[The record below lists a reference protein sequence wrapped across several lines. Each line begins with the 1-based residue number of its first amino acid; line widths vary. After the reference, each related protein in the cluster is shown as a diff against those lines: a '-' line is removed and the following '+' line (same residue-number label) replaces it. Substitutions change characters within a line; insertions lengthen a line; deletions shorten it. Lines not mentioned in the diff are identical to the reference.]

1 MHTLGRKPPTRSPI
15 ISRRTDAV
23 GALYVLT
30 NSPIQNAVAVWR
42 RDASGRLT
50 PAGFVSTGGSGTGDF
65 LDAQGSLVLSEDKER
80 LFAVNALS
88 NEISVFAVDNNG
100 GITLIDKVPSG
111 GERPNSL
118 TVRGKLLYV
127 LNSGGSGNV
136 TAFQISSS
144 GKLIQIPG
152 STSNLSTTE
161 TLPCPRGGDAGRV
174 CSAAGPAQIE
184 FNPEGNLIVV
194 TERLTSRVLSYK
206 VEGDG
211 RATLEDVFQA
221 DPGSAPFGFEFAPRG
236 RLIVSNNF
244 LDAAGLGAASS
255 YLVHSNGDL
264 QQVTGLLANHQTSS
278 CWVVVTSD
286 GQFAITANPMTSS
299 LTTYGINQDGSI
311 SIANLVAAEIVN
323 GDPHDMNLSRDGQ
336 FLFVL
341 NGRHATVSSFRVGEE
356 GTLTSLEQPAATG
369 FPAFAVGMAAR

>member
-1 MHTLGRKPPTRSPI
+1 
-15 ISRRTDAV
+15 
-23 GALYVLT
+23 
-30 NSPIQNAVAVWR
+30 
-42 RDASGRLT
+42 LT

-100 GITLIDKVPSG
+100 GIILIDKVPSG

-136 TAFQISSS
+136 TAFQVSSS

-161 TLPCPRGGDAGRV
+161 TLSCPRRGDAGRV
-174 CSAAGPAQIE
+174 CSATGPAQIE

-221 DPGSAPFGFEFAPRG
+221 EPGSAPFGFQFAPRG

-255 YLVHSNGDL
+255 YVVHSNGDL
-264 QQVTGLLANHQTSS
+264 QQVTGLLANQQTSS
-278 CWVVVTSD
+278 CWVVVTND

-323 GDPHDMNLSRDGQ
+323 GDPHDMSLSRDGQ

-341 NGRHATVSSFRVGEE
+341 NGRHATVSSFRVGED